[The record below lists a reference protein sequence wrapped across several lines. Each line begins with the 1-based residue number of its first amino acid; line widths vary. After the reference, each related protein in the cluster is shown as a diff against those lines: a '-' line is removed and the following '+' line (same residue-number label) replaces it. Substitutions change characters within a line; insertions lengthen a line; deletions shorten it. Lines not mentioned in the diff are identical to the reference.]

1 MTNNINTLISSQY
14 LFFTLDDEKYALKTD
29 NIKEIVDLQNIRKV
43 PKSNKCIR
51 GVTNIRGELIPVID
65 LKVRLNIGEIIS
77 TRKTSLIIVNII
89 DNSDGKIVPIAIMVD
104 SVVEVEEILEVDI
117 LETPV
122 FGTKIDE
129 KYVQNIV
136 RFDDNYITLLKIEVL
151 LNIDELSSI
160 D

>member
-1 MTNNINTLISSQY
+1 MTENINTLISSQY
-14 LFFTLDDEKYALKTD
+14 LFFILDDEKYALKTD

-43 PKSNKCIR
+43 PKSNKCIK

-65 LKVRLNIGEIIS
+65 LKIRLDIGEVIKN
-77 TRKTSLIIVNII
+77 RKTSLIIVNIL
-89 DNSDGKIVPIAIMVD
+89 DSLDGKNVPIAIMVD
-104 SVVEVEEILEVDI
+104 SVVEVEDIFEVDI

-129 KYVQNIV
+129 KYIQNIIK
-136 RFDDNYITLLKIEVL
+136 FEDNYITLLKIDVL
-151 LNIDELSSI
+151 LDIEELSSV

>member
-1 MTNNINTLISSQY
+1 MSTFISSQY

-29 NIKEIVDLQNIRKV
+29 NIKEIVDLPNIRKV
-43 PKSNKCIR
+43 PKSNKCIK

-65 LKVRLNIGEIIS
+65 LKIRLDTGEVIKN
-77 TRKTSLIIVNII
+77 RKTSLIIVNIL
-89 DNSDGKIVPIAIMVD
+89 DSLDGKNVPIAIMVD
-104 SVVEVEEILEVDI
+104 SVVEVEDIFEVDI

-129 KYVQNIV
+129 KYIQNIIK
-136 RFDDNYITLLKIEVL
+136 FEDNYITLLKIDVL
-151 LNIDELSSI
+151 LDIEELSSV